1 MGIPVDA
8 QLTVKDHAVEAVA
21 SDPGLLFRGAAISY
35 IDRKLRKYLNPNY
48 EES

>member
-1 MGIPVDA
+1 VDA
-8 QLTVKDHAVEAVA
+8 QLTVKDHAVVAVA
-21 SDPGLLFRGAAISY
+21 SDPGLLFRGAALTY